1 MDRAAVMRALMC
13 AVMNPGVVGHGV
25 TMRAAM
31 SHAVTARAAA
41 TIRAA
46 VIIRVE
52 AIIRVAAM
60 SGLRHRA

>member
-31 SHAVTARAAA
+31 SHAVTARAA
-41 TIRAA
+41 